1 MTRLFMFRGDDESFN
16 VAITE
21 ADGSTA
27 VNLSG
32 AALRFVAKRRITDLD
47 ADAVIDLST
56 GDGTITLTNEA
67 AGLARLDVPADQ
79 TDSLTKDAFL
89 LWDLQVYDIANKV
102 RTVASGQLLVKRDV
116 TRIVP

>member
-56 GDGTITLTNEA
+56 GNSTITVTNEA
-67 AGLARLDVPADQ
+67 AGLARLDVPAGQ
-79 TDSLTKDAFL
+79 TNDLTKDAFL
-89 LWDLQVYDIANKV
+89 LWDLQITDISDKV
-102 RTVASGQLLVKRDV
+102 RTVASGDLIVKRDV
-116 TRIVP
+116 TRTVP